1 MSETGP
7 WVDHGTVSSVWS
19 RDQIFFPIWTSKIF
33 HRAIALALRHPQL
46 ELGYYS
52 SYHNFDDT
60 FKWVYKSKKLT
71 GSIYFDIGRPENVE
85 VRLRLEFTMLYKAYT
100 GRSYTLQNDVTIG
113 LRDNSQGLSE
123 SRYVNI
129 VKYGAI

>member
-7 WVDHGTVSSVWS
+7 WVDHGTVPSVWS
-19 RDQIFFPIWTSKIF
+19 RDQKNFFRFGLRKFFIARS
-33 HRAIALALRHPQL
+33 HRAIALPLRDAQL

-71 GSIYFDIGRPENVE
+71 GNIYFDIGRPENVE
-85 VRLRLEFTMLYKAYT
+85 FRLRLEYATLYKA
-100 GRSYTLQNDVTIG
+100 L
-113 LRDNSQGLSE
+113 LLSC
-123 SRYVNI
+123 
-129 VKYGAI
+129 

>member
-7 WVDHGTVSSVWS
+7 WVDHGTVPSVWS
-19 RDQIFFPIWTSKIF
+19 RDHFFRFGLRKFSS
-33 HRAIALALRHPQL
+33 AIVLPLRDPQL

-60 FKWVYKSKKLT
+60 FKWVYKSQKLT

-85 VRLRLEFTMLYKAYT
+85 VRLRLEFTMLY
-100 GRSYTLQNDVTIG
+100 RSFVYMT
-113 LRDNSQGLSE
+113 
-123 SRYVNI
+123 
-129 VKYGAI
+129 K